1 MYAIIDIET
10 TGLNAVSDKIT
21 EIAVFIHDGERIIDE
36 FVSLVNPEVKI
47 PYRITQMTG
56 INNRMLEFAPR
67 FFEIAKQIIELTEDK
82 IIVGHNVAFD
92 YNFLRNEYKRLG
104 YDYKR
109 KTLCTVK
116 LSRKLILCESH
127 TGLEVYAKV

>member
-1 MYAIIDIET
+1 MI
-10 TGLNAVSDKIT
+10 
-21 EIAVFIHDGERIIDE
+21 
-36 FVSLVNPEVKI
+36 
-47 PYRITQMTG
+47 
-56 INNRMLEFAPR
+56 
-67 FFEIAKQIIELTEDK
+67 LTEDK